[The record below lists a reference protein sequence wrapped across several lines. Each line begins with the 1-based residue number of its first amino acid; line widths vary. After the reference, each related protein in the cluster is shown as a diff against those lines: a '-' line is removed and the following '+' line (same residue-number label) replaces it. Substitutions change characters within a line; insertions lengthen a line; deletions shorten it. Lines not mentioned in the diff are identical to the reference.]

1 MEQESSLHE
10 FLVCAA
16 DEFGLHLIDKQIE
29 QFMLYLTQLIEWN
42 KITNLTSITE
52 PHEIVIKHFIDSIA
66 ILSMTNIPVN
76 ACLIDVGAGAGFPGI
91 PIKIAR
97 NDISLILIE
106 PVKKKSSFLQS
117 ICGQLK
123 LEGVSV
129 FSGTIQQYVAQ
140 SVFERADIVT
150 VRALR
155 FKEIVASVSLALK
168 DPGRIFLFRS
178 DKGEAISKLSSV
190 KVMKESRFSLPLNY
204 GSRIITEL
212 SISAPSMN

>member
-155 FKEIVASVSLALK
+155 FKEIVASVSLVLK

>member
-29 QFMLYLTQLIEWN
+29 QFILYLSQLIEWN